1 MNAGLKAFSA
11 YKETNAATAI
21 MDATP
26 HQLTGLLLK
35 AATDKLSIA
44 MGAMDR
50 GDIVLRTESIRRAT
64 AIIIELK
71 STLNLSEGG
80 EIAAQLDRL
89 YEFSLA
95 SLIEANGHCDVSKLQ
110 AVRDILSEINEAWT
124 EIAPNRSGA

>member
-50 GDIVLRTESIRRAT
+50 GDITLRTESIRGAT

-124 EIAPNRSGA
+124 GIAPNRSGA

>member
-110 AVRDILSEINEAWT
+110 AVRDILSEINEAWV

>member
-1 MNAGLKAFSA
+1 MNARLKAFSA

-44 MGAMDR
+44 LGAMHR
-50 GDIVLRTESIRRAT
+50 GDVVLRTESIRRAT

-80 EIAAQLDRL
+80 EIAVQLDRL
-89 YEFSLA
+89 YEFTLS
-95 SLIEANGHCDVSKLQ
+95 SLIEANGNCDAGKLQ
-110 AVRDILSEINEAWT
+110 AVRDILSDINEAWT
-124 EIAPNRSGA
+124 GIAPNRGGS

>member
-1 MNAGLKAFSA
+1 MNAGLRAFAA

-50 GDIVLRTESIRRAT
+50 GDIALRTESIRRAT

-80 EIAAQLDRL
+80 EIAGQLDRL
-89 YEFSLA
+89 YEFSLR

-110 AVRDILSEINEAWT
+110 AVRDILLDINEAWT
-124 EIAPNRSGA
+124 KIAPNKGGS

>member
-89 YEFSLA
+89 YQFSLA
-95 SLIEANGHCDVSKLQ
+95 SLIEANGHCDISKLQ

-124 EIAPNRSGA
+124 GIAPNRGGS